1 MKNNKYL
8 QFYTCIFLISILF
21 QSAWAN
27 NEAIMPDIS
36 GEWAGL
42 NENGE
47 ETEVIIAFSQ
57 DGKHLE
63 GTFVD
68 SDNGKIIIEAPISGF
83 IDVNGN
89 VIFDIYFG
97 QITSTNRLKL
107 SADKNMLEG
116 EYSNNMD
123 NKGKAH
129 FRRK

>member
-8 QFYTCIFLISILF
+8 WFYTCIFLVPILF

-27 NEAIMPDIS
+27 KEAVIPDIS

-107 SADKNMLEG
+107 SSDKNML
-116 EYSNNMD
+116 D
-123 NKGKAH
+123 W
-129 FRRK
+129 